1 MTMMMEILITS
12 SALILALLVIRR
24 AFKSVLSRR
33 IQYALWGLVL
43 LRLLVPFSLLPASDF
58 SVLTAAAPVQQ
69 AAEWQFNAQL
79 YYSRPVERISPEE
92 LMTQNISLSQVPTA
106 EEGSAMIL
114 MEPPA
119 PGSDIS
125 LQQRGYLVRD
135 AETNDVTLYEH
146 MAVGPW
152 EILSTVW
159 KVGMVLMGGFFLLSN
174 GAFYMRLRKNREEW
188 QAEGGLPHGER
199 LDKETSRNWAGSALP
214 PHPSFAAQMPPSPQ
228 GEGFFRNRKVYL
240 VPEGAIPSPCLF
252 GTSIYITPAVAGDP
266 VKLRHVLC
274 HEETH
279 ARHWD
284 PLWSLLRCLCL
295 TIYWFDPLVWIAAR
309 CSRTDC
315 ELACDESVLEALGEE
330 ERLPYGKTL
339 LSLIPV
345 KKVSNPMI
353 AATTMT
359 AGKRQLRDRVSR
371 IAKQPRQLFA
381 AALAVAMLAVIVS
394 ACTFTGGMREPTPA
408 PSPSQVADENVL
420 RSLTGEELRWFNE
433 EFFNHNSNP
442 AISYTYT
449 IRNQFINSAFNLYDK
464 PEDIDLYE
472 LFYCDGEVYD
482 DSENDVCPSYKMT
495 AEKMDDILREYT
507 GLNLAQTNMVGLDKF
522 TYEDGVY
529 YWAHGDTNYPGDIE
543 ILYGTREGSTVR
555 LYHHG
560 WNSGSDWYCT
570 TLEDWA
576 DEDIGPYGAEEGKS
590 PYWFVSNQACEK
602 PVIPTPL
609 PAWEP
614 EKTVSLTDLKPYT
627 APAVTVEPHV
637 GDFDNSYENRLENW
651 DIDGHNVVVY
661 RSTDGHIYAA
671 IRQEDDTMN
680 VFLTLPSDDCSLFF
694 YNDLLGH
701 SGFYIKYV
709 GSAPVNGGIDSGYGT
724 IYEYFYLDEGS
735 VPVRLLRNPSS
746 GSAQIDLN
754 GDGQDELLGSGGFFF
769 QREGQIYQA
778 VFTQPDSLWPGQ
790 IENVSLDPYGKYFTV
805 QGYTE
810 DYKEWSRHLYFDGE
824 NLLIY
829 KNEVTATDHVTDGA
843 ADGVPDIVVEK
854 AKEAALSA
862 LVEVDG
868 IYRDAH
874 YREEG
879 YPQEAYDDWRV
890 SGFYG
895 PYVNTLG
902 GVTIQS
908 WSFGIRFHTIEP
920 EKVVLA
926 GSRSLSED
934 DWTSPGPWDT
944 PNVIFL
950 RQEEDGSL
958 TYLWTGFDDG
968 TLDSYGGTERLL
980 REMEGHGVELAEGYT
995 YPELLFQMRLEWV
1008 CNSYYDYQKS
1018 ESSEMRI
1025 QYDDGR
1031 ENGGTYTVDPSAGNG
1046 PYYLNQMKDNYVVW
1060 SRAEGEVT
1068 APEGPCVTFSDPYW
1082 YNVLQFWKDSGL
1094 VMYKQQN
1101 TEPEWYEVR
1110 YDGDPAQD
1118 VYAYRAYPYYWARC
1132 WFDEAEQESWEERL
1146 LSFPDDGQD
1155 HRGIAQMWAQ
1165 IYEGIKARLT
1175 PGGSMTCTY
1184 VKVENVEI
1192 LKGISETWFP
1202 ADIVDY
1208 PHFAFSYDVV
1218 FVPENPDA
1226 LNTLMAGNTG
1236 KYTGSDPDVPEGAF
1250 QYSRRGS
1257 MYLMDG
1263 HWHCAGVGTG

>member
-1 MTMMMEILITS
+1 MMKEILITS

-24 AFKSVLSRR
+24 VFRNTLSRR
-33 IQYALWGLVL
+33 FQYALWGLVL

-69 AAEWQFNAQL
+69 AVERQFNAQL

-92 LMTQNISLSQVPTA
+92 LSAQNISVSQVPTA

-119 PGSDIS
+119 PGSAIS
-125 LQQRGYLVRD
+125 YQQRGYLVRD
-135 AETNDVTLYEH
+135 AETNSVTLYEH

-159 KVGMVLMGGFFLLSN
+159 KAGMVLMGGFFLLSN
-174 GAFYMRLRKNREEW
+174 GAFYMRLRKNRKEW
-188 QAEGGLPHGER
+188 QAEGGLPHTKGP
-199 LDKETSRNWAGSALP
+199 SA
-214 PHPSFAAQMPPSPQ
+214 
-228 GEGFFRNRKVYL
+228 RRIYV
-240 VPEGAIPSPCLF
+240 VPEGVIPSPCLF
-252 GTSIYITPAVAGDP
+252 GRSIYITLAVAADEN
-266 VKLRHVLC
+266 KLRHVLC
-274 HEETH
+274 HEKTH

-295 TIYWFDPLVWIAAR
+295 TIYWFDPLVWVAAR
-309 CSRTDC
+309 CSKTDC
-315 ELACDESVLEALGEE
+315 ELACDESVLKALGEA
-330 ERLPYGKTL
+330 ERIPYGQTL

-394 ACTFTGGMREPTPA
+394 ACTFTGGMGEPTPA
-408 PSPSQVADENVL
+408 PVPSQGPTESTL
-420 RSLTGEELRWFNE
+420 RPLTGEELRWFNQ

-449 IRNQFINSAFNLYDK
+449 IRNQFINAEFNLYDK
-464 PEDIDLYE
+464 PEDINLYE

-482 DSENDVCPSYKMT
+482 DPENDVCPSYKMT
-495 AEKMDDILREYT
+495 AEEMDDILREYT

-560 WNSGSDWYCT
+560 WNSGSEWYCT
-570 TLEDWA
+570 TLEEKRGWR
-576 DEDIGPYGAEEGKS
+576 AESSRPTDGEES

-614 EKTVSLTDLKPYT
+614 EKTVSLTGLKPYT

-651 DIDGHNVVVY
+651 DIDGHNVVIY
-661 RSTDGHIYAA
+661 RATDGHVYAA
-671 IRQEDDTMN
+671 LRQEDDTMN
-680 VFLTLPSDDCSLFF
+680 VFLTLPSDECSLFF

-709 GSAPVNGGIDSGYGT
+709 GSTAVNDGKDSAYGT
-724 IYEYFYLDEGS
+724 IYEYFYMDEGG

-769 QREGQIYQA
+769 QRDGQIYLASIFQ
-778 VFTQPDSLWPGQ
+778 QDDLWPGQ
-790 IENVSLDPYGKYFTV
+790 IENISLDPYGKYFTV
-805 QGYTE
+805 RGYTE
-810 DYKEWSRHLYFDGE
+810 DYKDWIRYLYFDGE
-824 NLLIY
+824 NLLVY
-829 KNEVTATDHVTDGA
+829 QNKVTATDHVVDGISA
-843 ADGVPDIVVEK
+843 GVPDIVVEK

-868 IYRDAH
+868 VYRDAH
-874 YREEG
+874 YQEEG
-879 YPQEAYDDWRV
+879 YPQEAYDDWRI

-908 WSFGIRFHTIEP
+908 WPFGVGFHTTEP

-926 GSRSLSED
+926 GGRYLTED
-934 DWTSPGPWDT
+934 NWTSPGPWDT

-950 RQEEDGSL
+950 RQEEDGSI

-968 TLDSYGGTERLL
+968 TLDSYSGTEGLL
-980 REMEGHGVELAEGYT
+980 REMEGRGVELAEGYT
-995 YPELLFQMRLEWV
+995 YPELFFQMRLEHV
-1008 CNSYYDYQKS
+1008 TNTYYDYQKS

-1031 ENGGTYTVDPSAGNG
+1031 GNGGSYTVDPIAGNG
-1046 PYYLNQMKDNYVVW
+1046 PYYLDQMKDNYVVW
-1060 SRAEGEVT
+1060 SRAEGDIT
-1068 APEGPCVTFSDPYW
+1068 PPQGPSVTFSDPYW

-1094 VMYKQQN
+1094 VMYKEQN
-1101 TEPEWYEVR
+1101 REPEWYEVR
-1110 YDGDPAQD
+1110 YDGDSAQD

-1192 LKGISETWFP
+1192 LEDMPETWFP
-1202 ADIVDY
+1202 ADIVGY
-1208 PHFAFSYDVV
+1208 PHFAFSYDLI
-1218 FVPENPDA
+1218 FVPENEDA
-1226 LNTLMAGNTG
+1226 LYTLMAGNTG
-1236 KYTGSDPDVPEGAF
+1236 EYEGNDPDVPEGAF
-1250 QYSRRGS
+1250 EYSRRGS

-1263 HWHCAGVGTG
+1263 HWHCGGIGTG